1 MSEIDNNLKNV
12 AVFGQGFVGLPLSLS
27 FSFRGA
33 NVYGVDIL
41 EKLVNETNA
50 GITHHTEKF
59 EGKTIQTI
67 LKEELKNG
75 RYRATTNMEEALK
88 ACNNIVLTVG
98 MTEVI
103 ECCKTIGKHLKK
115 DDLILVR
122 STVVPGTTEDVV
134 LPILEKESGMKAGK
148 DFYLAY
154 SSERIAEGFAF
165 EEFAYM
171 PTITAGV
178 NEESA
183 KRAKELLEV
192 VCQTPVIVASEIK
205 VVETSKVFENVQ
217 RDVNIAMVQ
226 EFARFTENLGI
237 SIHEV
242 IEVANTHKRVNLLT
256 PGPGVGGY
264 CIPNAYHYIEPK
276 ATEMNMTMDILKL
289 CREKNADLPNVM
301 INILNNSLNK
311 VSKDVSSSKIGVLG
325 FAMKD
330 YSNDDRISPPI
341 EIIKQLMKLGAKVE
355 AFDPAVPTE
364 YDFKVDSL
372 KKVLEDKDAI
382 IVLAKQSEFDNITK
396 EDLLS
401 SMKKDSVIFDT
412 RNLFQGIKNDLKNSG
427 IIYSTI

>member
-1 MSEIDNNLKNV
+1 MDKVKSHLENV

-27 FSFRGA
+27 FSFRGC

-41 EKLVNETNA
+41 EKLVNETNK
-50 GITHHTEKF
+50 GITHHTECF

-67 LKEELKNG
+67 LNEELEAG
-75 RYRATTNMEEALK
+75 RYRATADIPGALEK
-88 ACNNIVLTVG
+88 CNNIVLTVG

-103 ECCKTIGKHLKK
+103 ECCKTIGKYLKK
-115 DDLILVR
+115 GDLVLVR
-122 STVVPGTTEDVV
+122 STVVPGTTEDKV
-134 LPILEKESGMKAGK
+134 LPILEEESGMKAGV

-165 EEFAYM
+165 DEFAYM

-178 NEESA
+178 NAESA
-183 KRAKELLEV
+183 ARAKELLEV
-192 VCQTPVIVASEIK
+192 VCQVPVIVASEIK
-205 VVETSKVFENVQ
+205 IVETSKVFENVQ

-226 EFARFTENLGI
+226 EFARFTEALGV

-301 INILNNSLNK
+301 VNILKDSLK
-311 VSKDVSSSKIGVLG
+311 SVSKELSGAKVGVLG

-341 EIIKQLMKLGAKVE
+341 EIIKLLIEAGAKVE
-355 AFDPAVPTE
+355 AFDPAVPTD

-372 KKVLEDKDAI
+372 DKVLNGKDAI
-382 IVLAKQSEFDNITK
+382 VVLAKQKQFDEITA
-396 EDLLS
+396 DSIIS
-401 SMKKDSVIFDT
+401 SVNKNAVVFDT
-412 RNLFQGIKNDLKNSG
+412 RNLFKGIKDELNSSN
-427 IIYSTI
+427 IVYTTI

>member
-1 MSEIDNNLKNV
+1 MDKVNTNLKNV

-33 NVYGVDIL
+33 NVYGVDII

-50 GITHHTEKF
+50 GITHHTECF

-67 LKEELKNG
+67 LKEELEAG
-75 RYRATTNMEEALK
+75 RYRATTDMPDALK
-88 ACNNIVLTVG
+88 KCNNIVLTVG

-103 ECCKTIGKHLKK
+103 ECSKTIGKHLKK
-115 DDLILVR
+115 GDLVLVR
-122 STVVPGTTEDVV
+122 STVVPGTTEGTV
-134 LPILEKESGMKAGK
+134 LPILEKESGMKAGE

-165 EEFAYM
+165 DEFAYM
-171 PTITAGV
+171 PTITAGI

-192 VCQTPVIVASEIK
+192 VCQTPVIVASDIK
-205 VVETSKVFENVQ
+205 IVETSKVFENVQ

-226 EFARFTENLGI
+226 EFARFTEALGI

-301 INILNNSLNK
+301 VNILKDSLK
-311 VSKDVSSSKIGVLG
+311 SVSKELSSSKIGVLG

-341 EIIKQLMKLGAKVE
+341 EIIKLLIEAGAEVE
-355 AFDPAVPTE
+355 AFDPAVPTT

-372 KKVLEDKDAI
+372 EKVLEGKDAI
-382 IVLAKQSEFDNITK
+382 VVLAKQKEFEEITSEKLLASLK
-396 EDLLS
+396 E
-401 SMKKDSVIFDT
+401 KSVVFDT
-412 RNLFQGIKNDLKNSG
+412 RNLFKDIKEDLNNSN
-427 IIYSTI
+427 IVYTTI